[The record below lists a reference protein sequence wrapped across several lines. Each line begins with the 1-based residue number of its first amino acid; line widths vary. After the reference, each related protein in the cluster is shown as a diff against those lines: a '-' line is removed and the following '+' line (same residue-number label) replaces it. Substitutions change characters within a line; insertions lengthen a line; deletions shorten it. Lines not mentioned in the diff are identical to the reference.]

1 MTKAQ
6 KVNVAKGV
14 GYLITMLLLTLN
26 GNNDLWLPIV
36 LGFFWLIVK

>member
-1 MTKAQ
+1 MKQ
-6 KVNVAKGV
+6 KEKVNLAKGI
-14 GYLITMLLLTLN
+14 GYLFMMLLLAFN